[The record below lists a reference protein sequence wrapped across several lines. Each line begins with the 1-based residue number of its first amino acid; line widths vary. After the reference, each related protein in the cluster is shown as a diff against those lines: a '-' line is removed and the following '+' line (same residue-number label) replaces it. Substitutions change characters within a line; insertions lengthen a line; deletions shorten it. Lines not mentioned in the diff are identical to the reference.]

1 MAMLSTTE
9 DEINIIAG
17 DGLGLESTA
26 LPVLVITVAI
36 MSGFWHGQNS
46 GLILRLMELQG
57 GLYGTCIDTIGMFNT
72 ATYYLTIKIYLSQ

>member
-1 MAMLSTTE
+1 MAMLSSTE
-9 DEINIIAG
+9 DEINIMAG
-17 DGLGLESTA
+17 DGLGLESTS

-57 GLYGTCIDTIGMFNT
+57 GIYGT
-72 ATYYLTIKIYLSQ
+72 